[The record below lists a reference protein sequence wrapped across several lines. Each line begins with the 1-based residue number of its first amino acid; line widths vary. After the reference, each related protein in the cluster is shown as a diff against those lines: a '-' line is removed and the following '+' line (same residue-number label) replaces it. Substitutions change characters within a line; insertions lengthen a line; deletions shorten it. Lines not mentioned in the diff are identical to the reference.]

1 LVPSIDGTR
10 LHLDNVGL
18 YDALFVMQDVETK
31 TLWNHITGEALYG
44 PHVGRT
50 LGPVGNLLQI
60 NVEQALAM
68 NPATEIA
75 ISDRVYF
82 AGGKRLGTAT
92 GLGPGAGSDA
102 ARSMPPPREPRRT
115 EGQPRIN
122 ADAELLDQFVPTLG
136 NEDLRRPRMDV
147 GLGVWSGSLRRYYP
161 MDSIRER
168 DGAFFDEFDGRN
180 LLVFIDPVTFTPTA
194 LFVDA
199 AHARVEAKEVR
210 FDDGS
215 VFRSGVLYGRDE
227 IAQSPNR
234 PQQLFTR
241 WYGFALTFPG
251 SEVFGQ

>member
-1 LVPSIDGTR
+1 
-10 LHLDNVGL
+10 
-18 YDALFVMQDVETK
+18 MQDVETK

-50 LGPVGNLLQI
+50 LGPVGNLMQI
-60 NVEQALAM
+60 NVAQALAM

-82 AGGKRLGTAT
+82 AGGERFGTAT
-92 GLGPGAGSDA
+92 GLGPGAGPDA
-102 ARSMPPPREPRRT
+102 AQSMPPPREQPRT

-122 ADAELLDQFVPTLG
+122 ADAELMDQFMPTLG
-136 NEDLRRPRMDV
+136 EEDLRRPRMDV
-147 GLGVWSGSLRRYYP
+147 GLGVWAGSLRRYYP

-168 DGAFFDEFDGRN
+168 DGAFFDVFDGRN
-180 LLVFIDPVTFTPTA
+180 ILVLIDPLTFTPTA

-199 AHARVEAKEVR
+199 AVATVEGKEVR

-215 VFRSGVLYGRDE
+215 VFRSGMLYDRDGT
-227 IAQSPNR
+227 AQSPDR